1 MSFQDFDLRQDPFPI
16 TPEGSVHNWA
26 GDQELR
32 EDLVDLVKGVRA
44 TDIGVTEFAI
54 LHGEYGAG
62 KSHSL
67 RYLKTLISENADEF
81 GSLVIYLDRPRVASK
96 FNFES
101 LVKYI
106 FVEIGRDRISKYSEQ
121 VSEIMKGI
129 AKGLAEQQGLGH
141 LQNLETFYEQAY
153 SSLPDND
160 RAMVKLLVRGVQPDS
175 SIFEF
180 LTGSTKAPE
189 YESKID
195 SDFLAAKVL
204 GDFLR
209 VLTSEFPDESRI
221 LNSSYLFIDESEM
234 LLEAKASESEALFT
248 GFRELL
254 NALPYRFCFLMS
266 ATAQTALIEAVMS
279 THLLKRMT
287 REFIEVPMLSDEMA
301 HAFILAQMDF
311 YRTEDSEHK
320 GTFYPFSPDA
330 IDLIIENEVSLTPRN
345 LFVQCK
351 RVFERAT
358 RRHGIEPG
366 EEISKDLAAKILGIL

>member
-44 TDIGVTEFAI
+44 NDIGVTEFAI
-54 LHGEYGAG
+54 LYGEYGAG

-67 RYLKTLISENADEF
+67 RYLKTLINENVEEF

-101 LVKYI
+101 LAKYI
-106 FVEIGRDRISKYSEQ
+106 FVEIGRERISKYSEQ
-121 VSEIMKGI
+121 IANIMKSI
-129 AKGLAEQQGLGH
+129 AKSRADKQGMGH
-141 LQNLETFYEQAY
+141 LQNLETFYEEAY
-153 SSLPDND
+153 SSLPEND
-160 RAMVKLLVRGVQPDS
+160 RAMVKFLARGAQPDS

-180 LTGSTKAPE
+180 LTGSTKAAE
-189 YESKID
+189 YESKVD

-209 VLTSEFPDESRI
+209 VVTSDFPDGTRV
-221 LNSSYLFIDESEM
+221 LNSTYLFIDESEM
-234 LLEAKASESEALFT
+234 LLEARASESEALFT

-287 REFIEVPMLSDEMA
+287 RDFIEIPMLSDELA

-311 YRTEDSEHK
+311 YRTEDSMHK
-320 GTFYPFSPDA
+320 GTFYPFASDT

-358 RRHGIEPG
+358 RRHGVEPG
-366 EEISKDLAAKILGIL
+366 DEISKELAAKILGFF